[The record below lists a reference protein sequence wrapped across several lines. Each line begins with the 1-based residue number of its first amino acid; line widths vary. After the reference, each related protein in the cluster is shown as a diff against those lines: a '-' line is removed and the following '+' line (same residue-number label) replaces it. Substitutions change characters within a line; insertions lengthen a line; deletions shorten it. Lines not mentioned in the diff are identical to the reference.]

1 MAIYTIKNNFY
12 PTYLNIGSSASIH
25 QGTTVNTY
33 EGTNSN
39 DQRWVIDNLD
49 STGEQTIKQYSY
61 PLYGLSSKSNYG
73 CILSSSPAKIKLYK
87 RSTGIYTI
95 RNMDNSKYL
104 TAGDNGVVSWES
116 PNNSNMQ
123 NWAIQKVVST
133 VTLDLYAAA
142 GHIGFNQH
150 QMETNVLYIYPWLR
164 REGFSKDAACAI
176 LGNMEKESFFNPGN
190 WYKKDNTELPYG
202 LVQFNPATNF
212 LDWAV
217 EKRILANNKPE
228 TVNELATT
236 NPKKLVDAELNC
248 FIYRCE
254 KSPSD
259 FIPNSSHTGL
269 TLNFSEFKKA
279 EGDVKTL
286 AMYFCDSY
294 ERSGAT
300 GAALEL
306 RGTLA
311 LKWYDFIT
319 QNT

>member
-1 MAIYTIKNNFY
+1 MIRVQLREMKEKCGYSNKKIAELSGVSL
-12 PTYLNIGSSASIH
+12 P
-25 QGTTVNTY
+25 TVNRIMSGQTDVPNFQ
-33 EGTNSN
+33 TVC
-39 DQRWVIDNLD
+39 DLVIAMGGSLD
-49 STGEQTIKQYSY
+49 
-61 PLYGLSSKSNYG
+61 
-73 CILSSSPAKIKLYK
+73 
-87 RSTGIYTI
+87 
-95 RNMDNSKYL
+95 
-104 TAGDNGVVSWES
+104 
-116 PNNSNMQ
+116 
-123 NWAIQKVVST
+123 
-133 VTLDLYAAA
+133 
-142 GHIGFNQH
+142 
-150 QMETNVLYIYPWLR
+150 
-164 REGFSKDAACAI
+164 
-176 LGNMEKESFFNPGN
+176 
-190 WYKKDNTELPYG
+190 
-202 LVQFNPATNF
+202 
-212 LDWAV
+212 
-217 EKRILANNKPE
+217 
-228 TVNELATT
+228 ELAGIP
-236 NPKKLVDAELNC
+236 PKLTVQDEGSVEIYKGMIREKDC